1 MAYVS
6 TVGGDIP
13 QADAARPNSSVS
25 STIKFSLTDRLVLT
39 LTVLAFGWNG
49 RGRVVY
55 RLAMEGI
62 IVGALGAYQGGLAL
76 MAG

>member
-1 MAYVS
+1 MHAIALLIWPIVFLLAP
-6 TVGGDIP
+6 T
-13 QADAARPNSSVS
+13 QALIWVAPVLA
-25 STIKFSLTDRLVLT
+25 VLT
-39 LTVLAFGWNG
+39 LTVLAFSWNG

-55 RLAMEGI
+55 RLAMEAI